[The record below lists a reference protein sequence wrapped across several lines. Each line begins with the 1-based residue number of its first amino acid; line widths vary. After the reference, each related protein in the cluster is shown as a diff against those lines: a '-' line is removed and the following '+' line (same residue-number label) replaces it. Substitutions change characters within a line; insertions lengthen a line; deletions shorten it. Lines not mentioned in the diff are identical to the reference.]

1 LKSDEYKEKLIRKSI
16 YFITSNADDF
26 ASPIY
31 SRDGERIRKEIEE
44 HLARSKLEN
53 LNINLF
59 DPFSDRL
66 IYMKKKFVLKHLFEG
81 MSSWQLAGNG
91 LVNLVPL
98 LDTIISKIP
107 FIRDVSTNEIEKSF
121 RSQLMQKFG
130 VKDLKE
136 KLANNT
142 NSVSENDM
150 EFDEIKINKLK
161 AIMEKIEN
169 DEVIKSLDSITELSQ
184 TANSSNIKEKLKYM
198 IDIILPTVGIGIAG
212 LADDVALKLGPWA
225 LNIPKAAFASLAIG
239 LFAISIPVSIILYVF
254 ILRMSLRKILLRY
267 EEYALLLFEVIHE

>member
-1 LKSDEYKEKLIRKSI
+1 
-16 YFITSNADDF
+16 
-26 ASPIY
+26 
-31 SRDGERIRKEIEE
+31 
-44 HLARSKLEN
+44 
-53 LNINLF
+53 
-59 DPFSDRL
+59 
-66 IYMKKKFVLKHLFEG
+66 MKKKFVLKHLFEG

-130 VKDLKE
+130 IKDLKE

-142 NSVSENDM
+142 NSVSEKDM

-161 AIMEKIEN
+161 SIMEKIEN
-169 DEVIKSLDSITELSQ
+169 DEVIKSLDYITELSQ